1 MGLKT
6 YLTAKKNRAVFKY
19 AHLKLM
25 FSSKLHSL
33 QDQTLGRVRHL
44 KDKAVSKFHLS
55 QSSHGEKFRVASK
68 QLVEELATIDFTM
81 DHDLPLKD
89 QKIFSEVIVNPA
101 SETIHERFNWTDNLP
116 EGARAVSITIKQGE
130 IVEKC
135 YLDKEG
141 ELISVK
147 RD

>member
-1 MGLKT
+1 
-6 YLTAKKNRAVFKY
+6 
-19 AHLKLM
+19 M

-68 QLVEELATIDFTM
+68 ELATTDFTM

-89 QKIFSEVIVNPA
+89 QKIYSEAIVNPA
-101 SETIHERFNWTDNLP
+101 SETIDERFNWTDNLP
-116 EGARAVSITIKQGE
+116 EGARAVAITIKQGE

-135 YLDKEG
+135 YLSKED